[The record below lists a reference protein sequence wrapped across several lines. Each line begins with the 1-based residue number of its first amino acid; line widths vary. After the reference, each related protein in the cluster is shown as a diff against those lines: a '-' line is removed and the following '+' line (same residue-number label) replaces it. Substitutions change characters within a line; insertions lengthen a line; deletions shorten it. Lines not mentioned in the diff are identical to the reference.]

1 MAQNRAGLRKIK
13 TTAYEDTQFLYTLPK
28 IRWWANFFEILQL
41 VRDEC
46 CIQTLNHIITFKRYS
61 VVEMIRNVRCHI

>member
-1 MAQNRAGLRKIK
+1 MAQNRAALRKIK

-28 IRWWANFFEILQL
+28 IRWLANFFEILQL

-46 CIQTLNHIITFKRYS
+46 CIQTINHIITFKRYS
-61 VVEMIRNVRCHI
+61 VVEMIRTVRCHV